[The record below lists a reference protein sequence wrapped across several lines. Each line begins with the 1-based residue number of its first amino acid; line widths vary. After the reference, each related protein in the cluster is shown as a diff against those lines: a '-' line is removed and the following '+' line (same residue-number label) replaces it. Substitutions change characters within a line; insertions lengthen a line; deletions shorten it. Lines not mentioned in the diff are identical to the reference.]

1 MPKPDLKD
9 LSTELSF
16 RVCKHILG
24 EDNEQCKLLYTKAKN
39 KEMPV
44 SDYMDEMQKLIEATE
59 TPMEIQGETKDAR
72 LERPQ
77 EASGEVPNQTM

>member
-24 EDNEQCKLLYTKAKN
+24 EENEQCRLLYQKAKN
-39 KEMPV
+39 KEIPV
-44 SDYMDEMQKLIEATE
+44 NDYMDEMQKLIEAIE
-59 TPMEIQGETKDAR
+59 PAEPQAQESQGENVDGQ
-72 LERPQ
+72 P
-77 EASGEVPNQTM
+77 GEQRANDS